1 MHHLRNTSTRE
12 ISSTIEHIEASG
24 MQPRANHVLTLI
36 VVIHGKT
43 NKDKLFHTISSSSKE
58 HPSRVLILEPQEEAH
73 ALGVHPPSVIDAE
86 LHVGGDA
93 GASEIIWLQLRGE
106 VTEHLDSVVTPLLLP
121 DTPIVAWWPASAP
134 VNPAEDPIGRLAT
147 RRITDSF
154 YDPAEDA
161 IYRRRS
167 NYTPGDSDLCW
178 SRLTP
183 WRGILASALDQPP
196 FEQVKRAKL
205 YGLAVSP
212 TVDLAAGWLADVL
225 GVPVFREVRGSA
237 DHPVDRN
244 GLPAIPVAEV
254 ILERET
260 GTVRLTVA
268 DAETIE
274 LTIGDGPVTKI
285 AQGRRPDVDCLS
297 EEMRHLVPDQAYAGA
312 LNGLSKVTY
321 LEAD

>member
-1 MHHLRNTSTRE
+1 M
-12 ISSTIEHIEASG
+12 
-24 MQPRANHVLTLI
+24 
-36 VVIHGKT
+36 
-43 NKDKLFHTISSSSKE
+43 
-58 HPSRVLILEPQEEAH
+58 
-73 ALGVHPPSVIDAE
+73 
-86 LHVGGDA
+86 
-93 GASEIIWLQLRGE
+93 
-106 VTEHLDSVVTPLLLP
+106 
-121 DTPIVAWWPASAP
+121 
-134 VNPAEDPIGRLAT
+134 
-147 RRITDSF
+147 
-154 YDPAEDA
+154 
-161 IYRRRS
+161 
-167 NYTPGDSDLCW
+167 
-178 SRLTP
+178 
-183 WRGILASALDQPP
+183 
-196 FEQVKRAKL
+196 